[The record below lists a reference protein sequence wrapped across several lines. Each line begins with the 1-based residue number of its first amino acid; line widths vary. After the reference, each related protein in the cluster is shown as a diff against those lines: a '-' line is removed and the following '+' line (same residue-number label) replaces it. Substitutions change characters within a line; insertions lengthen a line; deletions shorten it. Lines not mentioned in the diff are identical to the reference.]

1 MGVLCMSHMLNIFT
15 NSLQKSFYIH
25 SLKTEIIYYVTFI
38 TVDKNTI
45 PGQTNYFKMTPV
57 TYTVLSKSWKYNMW
71 DNIIYQIVNY
81 CWHYKGMLTLVTTK
95 TQLSVSD
102 CTLIMSNHL
111 INVIMHLKTYLYVA
125 YKRFFLAFINFI
137 SFVQ

>member
-1 MGVLCMSHMLNIFT
+1 
-15 NSLQKSFYIH
+15 
-25 SLKTEIIYYVTFI
+25 
-38 TVDKNTI
+38 
-45 PGQTNYFKMTPV
+45 
-57 TYTVLSKSWKYNMW
+57 
-71 DNIIYQIVNY
+71 
-81 CWHYKGMLTLVTTK
+81 MLTLVTTK

-137 SFVQ
+137 SFVQLFYISEIDFQLFISACCFLGRSFFTNNNVSFYS